1 MRIGNRES
9 GTANWFLVLFLN
21 NRLGYFKS
29 VNWQQGILNRELLAC
44 SLFWYILP
52 RFQKCKSGIRI
63 QFPVPFKLYW
73 GMYLFELFKKT
84 VPCSFF
90 TISGLDDLGFC
101 IFHHHVRQVMIQANK
116 SYLPAENFVLLGI
129 Y

>member
-9 GTANWFLVLFLN
+9 GTANWFLVPFFN

-44 SLFWYILP
+44 SLFWYIIP

-63 QFPVPFKLYW
+63 QFPVPF
-73 GMYLFELFKKT
+73 
-84 VPCSFF
+84 
-90 TISGLDDLGFC
+90 
-101 IFHHHVRQVMIQANK
+101 
-116 SYLPAENFVLLGI
+116 
-129 Y
+129 